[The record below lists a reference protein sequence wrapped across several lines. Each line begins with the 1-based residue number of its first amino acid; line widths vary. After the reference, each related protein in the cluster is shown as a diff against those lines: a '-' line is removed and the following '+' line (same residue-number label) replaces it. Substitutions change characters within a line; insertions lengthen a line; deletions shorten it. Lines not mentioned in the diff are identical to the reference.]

1 MPTTDPYGHGNFV
14 AGDDWGI
21 SGTLLDRDGNPLDL
35 TNAFIAWALLDPSG
49 TPVEANAIIM
59 ALDPPTAGMVNIKLT
74 AATTAAIA
82 PGRYTDALRI
92 TRVGRTSTFRGSSIR
107 CVARN
112 PFAG

>member
-1 MPTTDPYGHGNFV
+1 MPTTGHRDRTFV
-14 AGDDWGI
+14 AGDDWDI
-21 SGTLLDRDGNPLDL
+21 NGTLLDQDGNPLDL
-35 TNAFIAWALLDPSG
+35 TNAFIAWALLDSSG
-49 TPVEANAIIM
+49 IVVETNAIIT
-59 ALDPPTAGMVNIKLT
+59 AVNPPSAGMISIKLG

-112 PFAG
+112 GFA